1 MDKEK
6 ILKEELSEV
15 EKLIGDI
22 TEKVGEMNASRERML
37 VLAEA
42 FRAAIDGNQLNL
54 EIVEESE

>member
-1 MDKEK
+1 MDKDK

-42 FRAAIDGNQLNL
+42 FRAAIDGDQLNL
-54 EIVEESE
+54 EIVEDAK